1 MYVQRIQEEHL
12 TNAYS
17 YTWQSIKTKL
27 SRKNNNQER
36 IKLKKDKTINKRK
49 QQSRKTKLLN
59 NNIK

>member
-17 YTWQSIKTKL
+17 YYMAINKDKTF
-27 SRKNNNQER
+27 
-36 IKLKKDKTINKRK
+36 KKDKTINKRK

>member
-27 SRKNNNQER
+27 SRKN
-36 IKLKKDKTINKRK
+36 KTINKRK

>member
-1 MYVQRIQEEHL
+1 MHIHI
-12 TNAYS
+12 
-17 YTWQSIKTKL
+17 TWQSIKTKL

-36 IKLKKDKTINKRK
+36 IKPKKDKTINKRK